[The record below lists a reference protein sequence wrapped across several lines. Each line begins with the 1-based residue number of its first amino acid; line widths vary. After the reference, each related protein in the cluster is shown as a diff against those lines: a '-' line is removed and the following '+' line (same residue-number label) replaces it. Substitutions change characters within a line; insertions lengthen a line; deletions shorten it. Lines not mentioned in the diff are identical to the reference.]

1 MDYRMYSD
9 GALAGE
15 NVVELI
21 EKHLR
26 EQGQVKVGKLVLN
39 FVGFEGAAGTT
50 FALNNQKDKMKI
62 PNNGHFITPYD
73 GGKYMKISSLIFDNA
88 FDGDIYYII

>member
-1 MDYRMYSD
+1 MDYRMYSG

-15 NVVELI
+15 NIVELI
-21 EKHLR
+21 EQRLR
-26 EQGQVKVGKLVLN
+26 EQGQVKTGKLILD
-39 FVGFEGAAGTT
+39 FVGFEGAVGTEFT
-50 FALNNQKDKMKI
+50 LNNQKDKMKI
-62 PNNGHFITPYD
+62 PNSGYFVTPYD